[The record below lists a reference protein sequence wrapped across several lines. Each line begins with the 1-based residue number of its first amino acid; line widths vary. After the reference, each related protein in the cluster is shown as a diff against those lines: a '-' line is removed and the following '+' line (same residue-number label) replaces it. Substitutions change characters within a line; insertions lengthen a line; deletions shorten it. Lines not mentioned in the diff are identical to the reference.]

1 MLNFVTSSSSR
12 GCGLRAAASLSAVA
26 LLLSACD
33 QKSAAAPAPPPPPQV
48 GYVTIKTQ
56 PVTRTIEL
64 PGRAESVM
72 IAAIEPQVSGVLLK
86 RLFTE
91 GSEVTAGQQLYQIDP
106 STFQATYDSDR
117 ATLAFDEAALVA
129 ARAQSTR
136 FRPLAA
142 AQAISSQD
150 YDNAIAA
157 TKEAEAQILIARA
170 NLEQAHINLTY
181 TKVLAPISGHI
192 GASAVTPG
200 ALVTADQTTPLATV
214 TQLDPI
220 YIDVNEPTTAL
231 LSLERAAASG
241 QIQLERDG
249 TAPVSIKLEDG
260 SAYPIEGKLQ
270 FAEVTVSETTGT
282 VLLRALVPNPTHT
295 LLPGMFVRAE
305 LTEGVDN
312 QGILVPQQAVSHDSH
327 GDPTVFLIDSN
338 NKAHLATIQT
348 GDAVGADWI
357 VTGGLKP
364 GDRVAVD
371 GLLSVTDGATVSPV
385 SENAQS

>member
-12 GCGLRAAASLSAVA
+12 GSGLRAVASLSAIA
-26 LLLSACD
+26 LVLSACD
-33 QKSAAAPAPPPPPQV
+33 WKSAAAPAPPPPPQV

-56 PVTRTIEL
+56 PVTQTIDL

-117 ATLAFDEAALVA
+117 ATLAFDQAALVA
-129 ARAQSTR
+129 AKAQSTR

-142 AQAISSQD
+142 AQAISGQD
-150 YDNAIAA
+150 YDNAVAA
-157 TKEAEAQILIARA
+157 TKEAEAQILIASA

-181 TKVLAPISGHI
+181 TKVLSPIAGHI

-220 YIDVNEPTTAL
+220 YVDVNEPTTAL

-241 QIQLERDG
+241 QIQLEKDG
-249 TAPVSIKLEDG
+249 TAPVAIKLEDG

-270 FAEVTVSETTGT
+270 FSEVTVSETTGT
-282 VLLRALVPNPTHT
+282 VLLRVLVPNPTHL

-327 GDPTVFLIDSN
+327 GDPTVFLIDSS
-338 NKAHLATIQT
+338 NKAHLTTIQT
-348 GDAVGADWI
+348 GAAVGANWI

-364 GDRVAVD
+364 GDRVVVD
-371 GLLSVTDGATVSPV
+371 GLLNVNDGAAVAPV
-385 SENAQS
+385 SEDRES